1 MLSYIIYVLNYAPQY
16 IMEVNKLMVTAKELI
31 NNFINCKNDFNTP
44 EYDAQE
50 SLLVEPKVL
59 RYLEKKLELLKVNVP
74 SQNHPEPVLDLM
86 HSKLLEGWCWQTTET
101 VSIFLDDD
109 AYIERGYLIL
119 YPCDYYWHSWIYFNF
134 EEETY
139 VFDPCLQKIISKD
152 SYYKIFKIS
161 EDDEVGIAKVTA
173 KEVKKD
179 FLERLSITQNTSN
192 ISTYISGNDDK
203 FSPMYRNS
211 TKYTVTFNNST
222 ITSITAEFIYTC

>member
-1 MLSYIIYVLNYAPQY
+1 MLNYAPKY

-31 NNFINCKNDFNTP
+31 NNFINCKDDYNTY

-59 RYLEKKLELLKVNVP
+59 RYLEKKLELLKVKVP
-74 SQNHPEPVLDLM
+74 GQNQPEPVLNLM

-101 VSIFLDDD
+101 VSIFLDND

-119 YPCDYYWHSWIYFNF
+119 YPCDYYWHSWICFNF

-139 VFDPCLQKIISKD
+139 VFDPCLQKVISKD
-152 SYYKIFKIS
+152 LYYKIFKIS

-173 KEVKKD
+173 KEVKRD
-179 FLERLSITQNTSN
+179 FLERLSITQNTSS

-211 TKYTVTFNNST
+211 TEYTVTLDNSNL
-222 ITSITAEFIYTC
+222 TSITAKFIYNC